1 MSFPSR
7 VGLSGQRIRVIYSLQ
22 GNEHEARAKAED
34 ICLEQ
39 TVEFP
44 RDLLPAGD
52 ISDQLPGRIEE
63 LCADGSGGYRATIS
77 FAVETTGFVLPQLL
91 NVVFGNI
98 SMKPGIRVE
107 ALDLPDLLLQAFKGP
122 RFGCAGLRE
131 QLRVPRRPLLCAVL
145 KMMGASPEALAEQ
158 AYHFALGGA
167 DLIKDD
173 HGLADQ
179 SFAPF
184 RERVQRCA
192 DAVRRANRETGM
204 NCLYLANILGT
215 ADRVAENASFAKQVG
230 AGGLLVPAGIMG
242 WDTLRW
248 LAADD
253 QLVLPIMAHPSF
265 IGNYGINLTNGIS
278 YFALYGQIARLAGAD
293 AIAYPNY
300 GGRFAYTRQDC
311 MEIVRGTQVH
321 MGSVSPIFPA
331 PGGGLKLERMS
342 DILGLYGRDVI
353 LLVGGDLHRRSPDL
367 TKNAQYFREMLENA

>member
-1 MSFPSR
+1 MNSPSHL
-7 VGLSGQRIRVIYSLQ
+7 GLSGQRFRVIYRLHGSEQ
-22 GNEHEARAKAED
+22 EARVKAED

-44 RDLLPAGD
+44 RDLLPTGD
-52 ISDQLPGRIEE
+52 ISEQVVGRIEE
-63 LCADGSGGYRATIS
+63 FSADGSGGYRTTIS
-77 FAVETTGFVLPQLL
+77 YAVETTGFVLPQFL

-107 ALDLPDLLLQAFKGP
+107 ELDLPDLLLSAFQGP
-122 RFGCAGLRE
+122 RFGRAGLRE
-131 QLRVPRRPLLCAVL
+131 RLQVPQRPLLCAVL
-145 KMMGASPEALAEQ
+145 KMMGASPRELADQ
-158 AYHFALGGA
+158 AYRFALGGA

-184 RERVQRCA
+184 EERVERCA
-192 DAVRRANRETGM
+192 EAVRRANEETGLH
-204 NCLYLANILGT
+204 CLYFANVLVP
-215 ADRVAENASFAKQVG
+215 ADRVAASAQFAKRAG
-230 AGGLLVPAGIMG
+230 AGGLLVCAGLLG

-248 LAADD
+248 LAGDN
-253 QLVLPIMAHPSF
+253 QLGLPIMAHPTF
-265 IGNYGINLTNGIS
+265 TGTYGIDPDMGVS

-311 MEIVRGTQVH
+311 MEIARGTRIA
-321 MGSVSPIFPA
+321 MGRLSPIFPA
-331 PGGGLKLERMS
+331 PGGGLKLERMP
-342 DILGLYGRDVI
+342 DILSLYGRDVI

-367 TKNAQYFREMLENA
+367 VKNTRYFRELLENA